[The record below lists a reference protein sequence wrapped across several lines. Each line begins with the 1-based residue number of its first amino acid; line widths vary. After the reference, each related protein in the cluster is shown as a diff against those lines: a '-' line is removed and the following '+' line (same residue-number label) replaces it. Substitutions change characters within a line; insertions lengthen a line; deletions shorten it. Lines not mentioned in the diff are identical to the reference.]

1 MAERAGN
8 GSVLGVHEGHAKS
21 GEFDGI
27 QFEYPDQKDTMGM
40 MSGNI
45 YDEEHKLQLV
55 AAMCI
60 GLSLGLSMES
70 GSASFGEDGSIRLP
84 DGLDLS
90 ELLEKAEETGV
101 RYERDA
107 LRESNTN
114 GVVSAQRR
122 VPLPASCWGYS
133 GYAKA
138 ACCKRS
144 SVNCVPSNDSG
155 RRA

>member
-8 GSVLGVHEGHAKS
+8 GSVLGVHEGHAES

-27 QFEYPDQKDTMGM
+27 QFEYPDQKDAMGI

-45 YDEEHKLQLV
+45 YDQEHKLQLV

-70 GSASFGEDGSIRLP
+70 GSASLGEDGSIRLP
-84 DGLDLS
+84 DGSDLS
-90 ELLEKAEETGV
+90 DLLEKAEKTGFKYGRVET
-101 RYERDA
+101 
-107 LRESNTN
+107 RESNAN

-133 GYAKA
+133 GYAKV

-144 SVNCVPSNDSG
+144 SVNCVPSNDSE
-155 RRA
+155 RRV